1 MKTTRPKRR
10 KIRAP
15 KAVITPYQKLLGI
28 PRPTIKATKGEFCW
42 DYGAGIRTLEERAA
56 VRAKQERELKKSR
69 AESCDTVAPR
79 PPIRYPSTWWDAVKE
94 RWVPEWAYSW
104 GVAKP
109 LFDTYPR

>member
-28 PRPTIKATKGEFCW
+28 PRPTIKATKGEFRYNW
-42 DYGAGIRTLEERAA
+42 DGILLKTSEERAA
-56 VRAKQERELKKSR
+56 FRA
-69 AESCDTVAPR
+69 AEGRRDESLAKLSSPKASG